1 MNRGAPPGRS
11 LPPKKEVSM
20 KRAQSSRLFLA
31 LMIEILAATVASAAT
46 NGPIPSKPAA
56 GDGWVQLGTSHVD
69 GPSDHDK
76 IEVGAARGGF
86 QKLKFE
92 VQGPSVKFNQVVVH
106 FEDGHSKSLPT
117 SFVVADH
124 ASSRGIGLPRKSPA
138 IDSVEL
144 WYERKAGGSRPEVI
158 LLGRTSALTVSKAT
172 TSPGIASKNTQ
183 CRFQQFCSVY
193 RELLLEANPKR
204 LAEIALILN
213 SLFQG
218 LLEAGI
224 GPELP
229 YRDLLLLLSQLADQ
243 GLHHARAQA
252 SVAKPATPV
261 VAPVRVL
268 FHLALQHGSSMVA
281 IYVYLESPV
290 AGLGPLL
297 DFVHAHPAGK

>member
-1 MNRGAPPGRS
+1 
-11 LPPKKEVSM
+11 M
-20 KRAQSSRLFLA
+20 KRVQSSRLFLA
-31 LMIEILAATVASAAT
+31 LMIEILAATVASAAA
-46 NGPIPSKPAA
+46 NGSVPSNPAA
-56 GDGWVQLGTSHVD
+56 GDGWVQLGSSHVD

-76 IEVGAARGGF
+76 INVGAARGAF
-86 QKLKFE
+86 DKLKFE
-92 VQGPSVKFNQVVVH
+92 VQGSPVKFNQVVVH
-106 FEDGHSKSLPT
+106 FEDGYSKSLPA
-117 SFVVADH
+117 FVVADH

-158 LLGRTSALTVSKAT
+158 LLGRRSALSVSKAT
-172 TSPGIASKNTQ
+172 TSPGIDGKDSQ
-183 CRFQQFCSVY
+183 CRFQQFCSLY
-193 RELLLEANPKR
+193 RELLLETNPKR
-204 LAEIALILN
+204 LAEMALILN

-224 GPELP
+224 GPGLP

-243 GLHHARAQA
+243 ALHHARAQA
-252 SVAKPATPV
+252 SVATPATPV

-268 FHLALQHGSSMVA
+268 FQLALQHGSNMVA
-281 IYVYLESPV
+281 INVYLESPV